1 MRAGRVTWSARRLW
15 WTLKGSATA
24 GVIAGAVAYAFLGL
38 SWQQSVVTGAVPA
51 VVSAF
56 VTRDARKVLAGR
68 TEREAAR
75 RLRWFDW
82 VFTGG
87 MLSSLAVV
95 GTVMLL
101 RHAGQDPGRGSIL
114 IAFDLVFIWRLHRS
128 WRRRR
133 GIIQQ
138 ERFVQPS
145 HIKHIE
151 PPVGS
156 T

>member
-1 MRAGRVTWSARRLW
+1 MRAGRVTWSGRRLW
-15 WTLKGSATA
+15 WTLKGSATG
-24 GVIAGAVAYAFLGL
+24 GVLAGAVAYAFLGL
-38 SWQQSVVTGAVPA
+38 SWQQSVVTGAIPA

-56 VTRDARKVLAGR
+56 VTRNARKVPAGR

-82 VFTGG
+82 VFTAVFTGG
-87 MLSSLAVV
+87 VFSSLAVV

-114 IAFDLVFIWRLHRS
+114 IAVDLVFIWRLQRS

-145 HIKHIE
+145 LGE
-151 PPVGS
+151 
-156 T
+156 